1 MLKERLQSLPKQR
14 VIDENKMLA
23 HIHKAMDNNG
33 QEDEDEQFT
42 EYQDSQYFSDNQDDY
57 PDDLTMKS
65 GSNQVASKI
74 NLMQSNLF
82 NKLQDKVGLIT
93 AANLSE
99 LERQQ
104 KSIAG
109 STYTGDQQETETNA
123 NTLARSKNNQSRKS
137 LKSVAVNEE
146 TTRKHVMTV
155 NQNELYQLPNKS
167 FYNSDGSKIQILGA
181 LN

>member
-82 NKLQDKVGLIT
+82 NKLQDKVGTIT

-109 STYTGDQQETETNA
+109 STYTGDQ
-123 NTLARSKNNQSRKS
+123 
-137 LKSVAVNEE
+137 
-146 TTRKHVMTV
+146 
-155 NQNELYQLPNKS
+155 
-167 FYNSDGSKIQILGA
+167 
-181 LN
+181 

>member
-33 QEDEDEQFT
+33 QEDDDEDQQFT
-42 EYQDSQYFSDNQDDY
+42 EYNDNSQYFSDNQDDY

-65 GSNQVASKI
+65 GGNNIASKI
-74 NLMQSNLF
+74 NLMQSYLF
-82 NKLQDKVGLIT
+82 NKMQDKVGTIT

-99 LERQQ
+99 LEKQQ

-109 STYTGDQQETETNA
+109 STYNGD
-123 NTLARSKNNQSRKS
+123 
-137 LKSVAVNEE
+137 
-146 TTRKHVMTV
+146 
-155 NQNELYQLPNKS
+155 
-167 FYNSDGSKIQILGA
+167 
-181 LN
+181 